1 MRCKRPKRV
10 SDKSPEIVRGE
21 PFDRLRV
28 SGAFLDTCSGVLD
41 DVAEEVDE
49 ALRVG
54 SVEARAF
61 EGAGVL
67 L

>member
-1 MRCKRPKRV
+1 M
-10 SDKSPEIVRGE
+10 
-21 PFDRLRV
+21 

-54 SVEARAF
+54 SVEARSF
-61 EGAGVL
+61 EGEGVL